1 MDGLNTWLTIFLNH
15 LNAGLAL
22 GVVLAVLLLLRPLL
36 LRLLTPQQR
45 VAVWYV
51 AWSIGIFGNLWGL
64 TSLVRVLPVT
74 VWDLLGP
81 RPGGIFGAPAFLP
94 PAYDGPGEYPVV
106 LPGGETA
113 AVELNSGPLLALSLL
128 WAAVAVGLLLWYCHR
143 SFALMCW
150 GRQGSELEEKEL
162 VALGADR
169 LELWMQPG
177 KIRAW
182 ITPGLPTSFVMG
194 DSVYLQAELPK
205 EQLSLVLRHELNHIY
220 LRHGYFSGLRGAC
233 LLLHWWNPILWLAFR
248 YMGRDMELACDQRTL
263 DQLEPEERKEYAK
276 TLVEL
281 GAGRR
286 LWEAPLCFGEC
297 DGALRVRAAVAW
309 RPLTPVRRL
318 TGLFCAALV
327 FLLFAG
333 APAVPGG
340 VTETDLSRNLTQME
354 EAPEKVVEELIRRL
368 EEKGDLLSGVSIA
381 AGWWKWEGTGGRIY
395 LETSVGTWRAF
406 RCVLGESGKMGMI
419 QLRQEGRPHDLA
431 DCTQFYPVD

>member
-1 MDGLNTWLTIFLNH
+1 M
-15 LNAGLAL
+15 
-22 GVVLAVLLLLRPLL
+22 
-36 LRLLTPQQR
+36 
-45 VAVWYV
+45 
-51 AWSIGIFGNLWGL
+51 
-64 TSLVRVLPVT
+64 
-74 VWDLLGP
+74 
-81 RPGGIFGAPAFLP
+81 
-94 PAYDGPGEYPVV
+94 V

-150 GRQGSELEEKEL
+150 GRQGSELEEKGAGGPGGRPAG
-162 VALGADR
+162 ALDAARKD
-169 LELWMQPG
+169 PG
-177 KIRAW
+177 VDH
-182 ITPGLPTSFVMG
+182 PGLPTSFVMG

-263 DQLEPEERKEYAK
+263 DQLEPEQRKEYAK

-281 GAGRR
+281 GGAAPVGGPAVLWGVRR
-286 LWEAPLCFGEC
+286 SP
-297 DGALRVRAAVAW
+297 LRVRAAVAW

-333 APAVPGG
+333 APAVPG
-340 VTETDLSRNLTQME
+340 E
-354 EAPEKVVEELIRRL
+354 
-368 EEKGDLLSGVSIA
+368 
-381 AGWWKWEGTGGRIY
+381 
-395 LETSVGTWRAF
+395 
-406 RCVLGESGKMGMI
+406 
-419 QLRQEGRPHDLA
+419 
-431 DCTQFYPVD
+431 

>member
-1 MDGLNTWLTIFLNH
+1 M
-15 LNAGLAL
+15 
-22 GVVLAVLLLLRPLL
+22 
-36 LRLLTPQQR
+36 
-45 VAVWYV
+45 
-51 AWSIGIFGNLWGL
+51 
-64 TSLVRVLPVT
+64 
-74 VWDLLGP
+74 
-81 RPGGIFGAPAFLP
+81 
-94 PAYDGPGEYPVV
+94 V

-263 DQLEPEERKEYAK
+263 DQLEPEQRKEYAK

-281 GAGRR
+281 GRGGACGRPRCALGSATEPCGCGRR
-286 LWEAPLCFGEC
+286 WPG
-297 DGALRVRAAVAW
+297 
-309 RPLTPVRRL
+309 
-318 TGLFCAALV
+318 
-327 FLLFAG
+327 
-333 APAVPGG
+333 VP
-340 VTETDLSRNLTQME
+340 
-354 EAPEKVVEELIRRL
+354 
-368 EEKGDLLSGVSIA
+368 
-381 AGWWKWEGTGGRIY
+381 
-395 LETSVGTWRAF
+395 
-406 RCVLGESGKMGMI
+406 
-419 QLRQEGRPHDLA
+419 
-431 DCTQFYPVD
+431 

>member
-1 MDGLNTWLTIFLNH
+1 M
-15 LNAGLAL
+15 
-22 GVVLAVLLLLRPLL
+22 
-36 LRLLTPQQR
+36 
-45 VAVWYV
+45 AVWYV

-205 EQLSLVLRHELNHIY
+205 EQLSW
-220 LRHGYFSGLRGAC
+220 C
-233 LLLHWWNPILWLAFR
+233 
-248 YMGRDMELACDQRTL
+248 
-263 DQLEPEERKEYAK
+263 
-276 TLVEL
+276 
-281 GAGRR
+281 
-286 LWEAPLCFGEC
+286 
-297 DGALRVRAAVAW
+297 
-309 RPLTPVRRL
+309 
-318 TGLFCAALV
+318 CAM
-327 FLLFAG
+327 
-333 APAVPGG
+333 
-340 VTETDLSRNLTQME
+340 S
-354 EAPEKVVEELIRRL
+354 
-368 EEKGDLLSGVSIA
+368 
-381 AGWWKWEGTGGRIY
+381 
-395 LETSVGTWRAF
+395 
-406 RCVLGESGKMGMI
+406 
-419 QLRQEGRPHDLA
+419 
-431 DCTQFYPVD
+431 